1 MFQLSAT
8 PVLEE
13 YQAHSGTDVL
23 LGTDKVY
30 ITLHRVDTRSGSWER
45 GFKFGSITYG
55 VLRRAAKKRVGWSKT
70 LITCTEFSFNH
81 GATWHYEPKD
91 AKKSKGKVIVAR
103 STPAGEF
110 AFNDIQKINRDYHGP
125 DYRWKP

>member
-13 YQAHSGTDVL
+13 YQAHRSTDVL

-30 ITLHRVDTRSGSWER
+30 LTLDRVDTRSGSWER

-70 LITCTEFSFNH
+70 LIVCSEFSCNH
-81 GATWHYEPKD
+81 GASWHYDLKE
-91 AKKSKGKVIVAR
+91 AKKSRGKVIVER
-103 STPAGEF
+103 SAPTGEF
-110 AFNDIQKINRDYHGP
+110 AFNDIQRINSNYHGP
-125 DYRWKP
+125 SYKWKP